1 MRCVRFDHVTSFIVN
16 PDDTPVT
23 IIEIRRFRNGWKC
36 FEAPGVE
43 PVFLDQEQAIDYA
56 KNCACFVMMGE
67 PVQFELHEREQFLQR
82 SLVSAAPVAEQLG
95 DLSSRGWGVVNTSC
109 STPRILAWSRDF
121 YSTAEGRSKKTAH
134 SWRVS
139 GGLSALA

>member
-1 MRCVRFDHVTSFIVN
+1 M
-16 PDDTPVT
+16 T
-23 IIEIRRFRNGWKC
+23 IIEIRPIRNGWKC

-95 DLSSRGWGVVNTSC
+95 DLLSRGRGRRHTGC
-109 STPRILAWSRDF
+109 STPHILTRPRDF
-121 YSTAEGRSKKTAH
+121 HSADGADQKKLRS
-134 SWRVS
+134 R
-139 GGLSALA
+139 GGFGAAFPL